1 MKTIVEVEMVFPIN
15 SGIIQLLG
23 QFQSTM
29 NSFYLELKTNPV
41 MLNCGELME
50 LKMAL
55 IWSKK
60 LTKMDPV
67 GLLISFLWM
76 RKEYYLALNLQQAQA
91 VLNYGFLTVLKQE
104 LIWLGL
110 RTVMAI
116 LSLSGLLSIM
126 ILCISW
132 VALAV
137 LAVIRKHYGELMELQ
152 MELIV

>member
-1 MKTIVEVEMVFPIN
+1 MKTIAEVEMAFPIKV
-15 SGIIQLLG
+15 GIIHLFG

-76 RKEYYLALNLQQAQA
+76 RKEYYLVLNLHQA

-104 LIWLGL
+104 LMRLGL
-110 RTVMAI
+110 RIVMAI
-116 LSLSGLLSIM
+116 LSFSGLLSIM
-126 ILCISW
+126 ILCISR
-132 VALAV
+132 VALAAV
-137 LAVIRKHYGELMELQ
+137 AVIRKHYGELMELQ

>member
-1 MKTIVEVEMVFPIN
+1 MKTIVEVEMAFPIN
-15 SGIIQLLG
+15 SGIIQLFG

-41 MLNCGELME
+41 MLNCGDLME

-76 RKEYYLALNLQQAQA
+76 RKEYYLVLNLQQA

-104 LIWLGL
+104 LMRLGL

-116 LSLSGLLSIM
+116 LSFSGLLSIM
-126 ILCISW
+126 I
-132 VALAV
+132 
-137 LAVIRKHYGELMELQ
+137 
-152 MELIV
+152 

>member
-1 MKTIVEVEMVFPIN
+1 MKTIVEVEMAFLMN
-15 SGIIQLLG
+15 SGIIQLFG

-76 RKEYYLALNLQQAQA
+76 RKEYYLVLNLQQA

-104 LIWLGL
+104 LM
-110 RTVMAI
+110 R
-116 LSLSGLLSIM
+116 
-126 ILCISW
+126 
-132 VALAV
+132 
-137 LAVIRKHYGELMELQ
+137 
-152 MELIV
+152 